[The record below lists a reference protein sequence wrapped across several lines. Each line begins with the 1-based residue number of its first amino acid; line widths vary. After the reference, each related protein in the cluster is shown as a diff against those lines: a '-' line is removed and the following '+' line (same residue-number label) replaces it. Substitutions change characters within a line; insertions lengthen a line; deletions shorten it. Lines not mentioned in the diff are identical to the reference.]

1 MSFLATLIY
10 AAYCANLISILL
22 TLKVD
27 RPFDSFHSLYS
38 AINYKIGNL
47 PGMAIE
53 EYFKVDYTV
62 LLLYP
67 IYFIYFKIKC

>member
-10 AAYCANLISILL
+10 AAYCGNLISILL

-27 RPFDSFHSLYS
+27 RPFDSYHSLYS
-38 AINYKIGNL
+38 DTNYKIGNL

-53 EYFKVDYTV
+53 EYFKVN
-62 LLLYP
+62 
-67 IYFIYFKIKC
+67 CS